1 MRALTTRLNRFGL
14 PALAGAVLALALA
27 LVTGLN
33 TLNFGLLGAGGSAS
47 SESAVVDKGMVSD
60 GRLDVSAPVT
70 APSAAPAVGSGDAA
84 RVDVV
89 RYGNVS
95 LEVSG
100 IEDSLKSITELIT
113 ANGGYL
119 SGSSRYGQDDQ
130 LYVNATFRVPA
141 SKFDSVMASLRNQGD
156 VLSEDISSYEVTMQ
170 LVDLEARLKN
180 LRASETAFL
189 ALLDRAESVSDIVAV
204 QGELSR
210 IQGDIE
216 SFEAQRAALADQVE
230 MSSINVSLQLPV
242 SPVDQASGDF
252 DLGYEISSALANLIN
267 VGRAVVT
274 AAINIVVIGIPIAVI
289 GGLFGSLIGR
299 ALLAVSAWVTASFA
313 GSRKGSRRA
322 ARR

>member
-1 MRALTTRLNRFGL
+1 MRALTTRLSRFGL

-33 TLNFGLLGAGGSAS
+33 TLSFGLLGSGGSAS
-47 SESAVVDKGMVSD
+47 AESAVVDKGMVSED
-60 GRLDVSAPVT
+60 RLDVGAPTTVPT
-70 APSAAPAVGSGDAA
+70 ASSGDAS

-89 RYGNVS
+89 RYGS
-95 LEVSG
+95 IYLEVSG
-100 IEDSLKSITELIT
+100 VEASLKSITDLIT
-113 ANGGYL
+113 AEGGYL

-141 SKFDSVMASLRNQGD
+141 SKFDSVMASLREQGD
-156 VLSEDISSYEVTMQ
+156 VVSEDIGSYEVTMQ

-204 QGELSR
+204 QAELSR

-230 MSSINVSLQLPV
+230 MASINVSLQLPV

-267 VGRAVVT
+267 VGRAVIV
-274 AAINIVVIGIPIAVI
+274 AAINIVVIGVPIAIV
-289 GGLFGSLIGR
+289 GALFGSVIGR
-299 ALLAVSAWVTASFA
+299 TLSAIVVWVRRSLGGASKSA
-313 GSRKGSRRA
+313 RRA

>member
-1 MRALTTRLNRFGL
+1 MRELTTRLNRFGL

-47 SESAVVDKGMVSD
+47 AEPEIGDKGMVSED
-60 GRLDVSAPVT
+60 RLDVGAPTTVPT
-70 APSAAPAVGSGDAA
+70 ADSGDAA

-89 RYGNVS
+89 RYGS
-95 LEVSG
+95 IILEVG
-100 IEDSLKSITELIT
+100 GVEPALKRITDLI
-113 ANGGYL
+113 AAEGGYL

-141 SKFDSVMASLRNQGD
+141 SKFDSVMASLREQGD
-156 VLSEDISSYEVTMQ
+156 VVSEDVGSYEVTMQ

-204 QGELSR
+204 QAELSR

-230 MSSINVSLQLPV
+230 MASINVSLQLPV

-267 VGRAVVT
+267 VGRAVIV
-274 AAINIVVIGIPIAVI
+274 AAINIVVIGVPIAIV
-289 GGLFGSLIGR
+289 GALFGSVIGR
-299 ALLAVSAWVTASFA
+299 TVSAIVVWVRRSLGGASKSA
-313 GSRKGSRRA
+313 RRA